1 MVRRRLRLSVPLTAS
16 NCRPGPYSCGY
27 EVATESRTFRVLALP
42 ETRRHRESRQTS
54 LKRSRLLSDLNV
66 NTRKIAPLID
76 VRTLTDGRHDFDF
89 APSPDALDLDAE
101 SFSDIAVGASVQVGR
116 EIVVDVRAEATARLI
131 CSRTL
136 AVFDERVSGSARLLA
151 VEDGGD
157 IRAEEGDLSDE
168 PDFIVMEDGILDLT
182 TPLRDV
188 ILLAVPLRPVAPD
201 AVNLEI
207 RTSFGGDE
215 EDREHVDPRWRALQM
230 LRPGG
235 DRGDDETEQ

>member
-66 NTRKIAPLID
+66 NTRRIAPLID
-76 VRTLTDGRHDFDF
+76 VRTLTDGRHDFVF
-89 APSPDALDLDAE
+89 APPPGALDLDAD
-101 SFSDIAVGASVQVGR
+101 SFSDIAIRASVHVGR
-116 EIVVDVRAEATARLI
+116 EIVVDVDAEATARLI

-136 AVFDERVSGSARLLA
+136 TAFDERVSGSARLLA
-151 VEDGGD
+151 VE
-157 IRAEEGDLSDE
+157 EGDDVRTEVGDLNDE

-182 TPLRDV
+182 IPLRDV

-215 EDREHVDPRWRALQM
+215 EDREHVDPRWRALQG

-235 DRGDDETEQ
+235 DQEGDESE